1 VWLTGIPMSWRS
13 GSDFLRTRRTRR
25 RRKAKTDR
33 QIDKQTE
40 AKC

>member
-1 VWLTGIPMSWRS
+1 MSWRS
-13 GSDFLRTRRTRR
+13 GSDFVRTRRRRRR